1 MKNYLTNQYK
11 FDIINYI
18 MKKIKKN
25 YHRGLTFDV

>member
-18 MKKIKKN
+18 MKINKKN